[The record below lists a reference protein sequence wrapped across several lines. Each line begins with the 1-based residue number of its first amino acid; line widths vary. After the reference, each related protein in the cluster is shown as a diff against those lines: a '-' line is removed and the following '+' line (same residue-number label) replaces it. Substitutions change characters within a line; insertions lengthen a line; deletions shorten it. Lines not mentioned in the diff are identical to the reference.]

1 MKRLISLL
9 MALVMVLSLCACGG
23 GNAGGNNEGGNA
35 GNNQSG
41 GADLTAFVG
50 KWINLC
56 AGEEDYLDY
65 LVLNEDGTA
74 AVSFRGIEFGREISA
89 TWEAQDEKTVAVT
102 TDSFLGTINFAL
114 NPEGKLEWRNNVCVR
129 EADYETVK
137 ADLIAEMVANSDVI
151 DLKEFMNAAWSNP
164 LKVENDYKG
173 KFVIA
178 VGYAYN
184 ISDVSLN
191 LSYRQVSGSSIPSE
205 SMIVYLKPADLMTVE
220 QGQLVGTVTS
230 VTFKGMQY
238 DIIVDFKGFKWLIQ
252 TTDHSPEG
260 ARIGIKIDPDGIHIM
275 KKSHYSGMFG
285 DYSSFSEEY
294 DELDVPV
301 VDPEEEESDDE
312 E

>member
-9 MALVMVLSLCACGG
+9 MALVMVLSLCACG

-74 AVSFRGIEFGREISA
+74 AVSFRGIEFGRELSA
-89 TWEAQDEKTVAVT
+89 TWEATDAQTAAVT
-102 TDSFLGTINFAL
+102 TDSFLGTISFTL
-114 NPEGKLEWRNNVCVR
+114 NAEGELEWRNNICVR
-129 EADYETVK
+129 EENYESVK
-137 ADLIAEMVANSDVI
+137 AELVAEMVANSDVI

-220 QGQLVGTVTS
+220 QGQLVTVIGVVVST
-230 VTFKGMQY
+230 GY
-238 DIIVDFKGFKWLIQ
+238 DCEMI
-252 TTDHSPEG
+252 HSFVITEE
-260 ARIGIKIDPDGIHIM
+260 DIM
-275 KKSHYSGMFG
+275 
-285 DYSSFSEEY
+285 
-294 DELDVPV
+294 P
-301 VDPEEEESDDE
+301 
-312 E
+312 

>member
-1 MKRLISLL
+1 MIELHKYYRLKYVLVVYRFKKEVSKMKRLISLL
-9 MALVMVLSLCACGG
+9 MAMVMVLSLCACGG
-23 GNAGGNNEGGNA
+23 GNAGGNNEGGNNEGGNA

-74 AVSFRGIEFGREISA
+74 AVSFRGIEFGRELSA
-89 TWEAQDEKTVAVT
+89 TWEATDARTAAVT
-102 TDSFLGTINFAL
+102 TDSFLGTISFTL
-114 NPEGKLEWRNNVCVR
+114 NAEGELEWRNNICVR
-129 EADYETVK
+129 EENYESVK
-137 ADLIAEMVANSDVI
+137 AELVAEMVANSDVI

-220 QGQLVGTVTS
+220 QGQLVTVIGVVVST
-230 VTFKGMQY
+230 GY
-238 DIIVDFKGFKWLIQ
+238 DCEMI
-252 TTDHSPEG
+252 HSFVITEE
-260 ARIGIKIDPDGIHIM
+260 DIM
-275 KKSHYSGMFG
+275 
-285 DYSSFSEEY
+285 
-294 DELDVPV
+294 P
-301 VDPEEEESDDE
+301 
-312 E
+312 